1 MKKKFLSVIHSVL
14 TSVVFLLLA
23 TGCKKDDDSLKITD
37 IDGNVYDT
45 VTIGTQTWMKE
56 NLKTTHYADGSA
68 IPLVNDNAA
77 WINLTTPGYCWYDND
92 RATYAQTYGALY
104 NWHTVNTGKLCPTG
118 WHVPTSAEWETLIT
132 YLGGWIIAGGKLK
145 ETGTEHWQSPNEGA
159 TNESGFTALPG
170 GYHNYYD
177 GVFAGIGYG
186 SNWWSA
192 TEDYTNNAL
201 NLGMG
206 SHRSDI
212 SKYLDSERNGFSVR
226 CVRDY

>member
-159 TNESGFTALPG
+159 TNESGFTAHPG
-170 GYHNYYD
+170 GWVS
-177 GVFAGIGYG
+177 GEGF
-186 SNWWSA
+186 
-192 TEDYTNNAL
+192 T
-201 NLGMG
+201 
-206 SHRSDI
+206 DI
-212 SKYLDSERNGFSVR
+212 STSGPLWSSTQEGTYFAWSYHPDYQSAHLGRDAYNKGLGFSVR
-226 CVRDY
+226 CIKNL